1 MSIFE
6 EVNEGIKTSM
16 KQRDKVRL
24 EALRGIKKEFL
35 EAITAKGSDG
45 TLHDDQALKILQK
58 MHKQRKESANIYTEN
73 GRPELAESEL
83 AEAEVI
89 ATFLPKMLSEDEVM
103 VVVKKLMEDNNISD
117 MKMMGKLMGLAQKE
131 LAGKAEGS
139 VIAACAKKLLAQG

>member
-103 VVVKKLMEDNNISD
+103 VVVKKLMEENSISD
-117 MKMMGKLMGLAQKE
+117 MKMMGKLMGLAQKK